1 MIKVGQKKSHSFA
14 EQIASQVLGFAISWP
29 INIALLPALGMP
41 CTTVKAFWVTLMF
54 VGISIVRGYIVR
66 RVFNYLHVR
75 TPISS
80 ELQIDMASDIIK
92 TDNGEAHVDFNDK
105 GDVCIYSFTAE
116 EPARAGNGTR
126 LLREVIGRYGPM
138 VHVFDPGEDGSPSRE
153 FWEAM
158 QRRGLVY
165 AMYDEAERLITPRE
179 SV

>member
-14 EQIASQVLGFAISWP
+14 EQIANQVLGFAISWP
-29 INIALLPALGMP
+29 INIALLPVLGMP
-41 CTTVKAFWVTLMF
+41 CTTAKAFWVTLMF
-54 VGISIVRGYIVR
+54 VGISIVRGYIMR

-75 TPISS
+75 TPIS
-80 ELQIDMASDIIK
+80 EDIRVDAVNDILK
-92 TDNGEAHVDFNDK
+92 TINGEAHVEFNAR
-105 GDVCIYSFTAE
+105 GDVCIYYFTAE
-116 EPARAGNGTR
+116 APLRVGNGTR
-126 LLREVIGRYGPM
+126 LLREVIGRYGPK